1 MNGLLNFNLGRTV
14 ATVAAVTFLF
24 LLGIVGGA
32 AVGDIPTPIAAQA
45 PGDDEDPNGGGGGGG
60 GSPCEDDTCVKHVRR
75 WWFDSWS
82 CEITPNSG
90 STCDLVDGDPPCAT
104 YPCDD

>member
-1 MNGLLNFNLGRTV
+1 MNGLLKLKVGRAVSTAV
-14 ATVAAVTFLF
+14 AVTFLF

-45 PGDDEDPNGGGGGGG
+45 PGDDDDRGGGG
-60 GSPCEDDTCVKHVRR
+60 GSGGGSTCEDDACIKHVKR

-82 CEITPNSG
+82 CEVAPDSG
-90 STCDLVDGDPPCAT
+90 TGCDLTGDDPPCRNYT
-104 YPCDD
+104 CS